1 MTAAGKNEVT
11 LVRMLD
17 APREKVWR
25 ACRDADALSR
35 WWGLPNGA
43 TMPVCNIDFRVGGSL
58 HCQIIHRGAP
68 IWFKWLY
75 REIVEGE
82 RQVMEQYLSD
92 AAGSELV
99 TPDRPVS
106 TVTLRFEDMGGKTR
120 LTVTH
125 VGMASEKFPAHMFEG
140 GWSESLDQL
149 AGSLR

>member
-1 MTAAGKNEVT
+1 MSAAGKNEIT

-17 APREKVWR
+17 APRAKVWR
-25 ACRDADALSR
+25 ACRDAEALKQ
-35 WWGLPNGA
+35 WWGLPDDA
-43 TMPVCNIDFRVGGSL
+43 TMPVCNVDFRVGGSL
-58 HCQIIHRGAP
+58 HCQIIHRGSP

-106 TVTLRFEDMGGKTR
+106 TVTLRFEDVDGKTR

-125 VGMASEKFPAHMFEG
+125 AGMASEKFPAHMFEG
-140 GWSESLDQL
+140 GWSESLARL
-149 AGSLR
+149 ADSLK